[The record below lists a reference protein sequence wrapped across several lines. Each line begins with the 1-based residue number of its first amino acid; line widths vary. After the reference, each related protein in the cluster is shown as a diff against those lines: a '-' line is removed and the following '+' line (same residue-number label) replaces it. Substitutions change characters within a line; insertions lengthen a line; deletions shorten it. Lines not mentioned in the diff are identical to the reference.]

1 MLMNLRFT
9 LLIALLFMISTS
21 CTSQDPNEKIEKL
34 ALDTS
39 WTLKQIN
46 GNRDVAS
53 NLSAPTTV
61 QSDLFN
67 LGEIP
72 DPFIASNVEDIA
84 WISNESWQY
93 YTNFQLT
100 EEQRGREFISL
111 NLEGLNTYATVNLN
125 GTDIL
130 QNDNAFVA
138 SRINIKELVNENNI
152 LLITFLP
159 TTPFEERANQEH
171 PYTLPLV
178 NSDRND
184 RVFTRKP
191 QFEYGWDWG
200 PVMNTMGITAPVYVE
215 FYNDFKINDV
225 YLEQTSLTD
234 KLATLTA
241 QIELKEPVTFET
253 MTFELYVNENL
264 SAAVTYEGSGT
275 HAQHFELPFEIKEP
289 QRWWP
294 HNLGN
299 PYLYDVKILARK
311 DGVLVDQHI
320 MRKGL
325 RTVELVNEKDSLG
338 ESFIIKI
345 NGQPVYAKGANY
357 IPQNSM
363 SNRVKDADYE
373 RLLNDV
379 VAANMNFVR
388 VWGGGA
394 YERDLFYELC
404 DKKGLM
410 VWQDFMFA
418 CAMYPGDA
426 RFRESVKNEATQQV
440 KRLRN
445 HASIALFNGNNEINE
460 AWHNWGWQQGR
471 NDREKEYIW
480 SEYQAIFNGVLPIA
494 VAQHSD
500 LPYWESSPKYGRGDE
515 RFKTHGNAHD
525 WWVWHSEYPFE
536 HFEEVVP
543 RFSSE
548 FGFQSHP
555 SYEAVRY
562 INNNGTVDIESDAY
576 ASHQKHPR
584 GNALIKEYMGRD
596 FPVPEGSEDYV
607 YVSQLL
613 QSYGISKAM
622 IAQRAARPRSMGTI
636 YWQLNDCWPVVS
648 WSSIDYLG
656 NWKAL
661 HYQAARD
668 FSNVVATTKKVN
680 NTLQTTILNDHL
692 VAISGGLRI
701 ELKKFDGTTVYDNTQ
716 QVTIKPA
723 SSELLLITNLDG
735 VQYDLENHYV
745 VTTFYASKRIEFLT
759 NPKSLKLP
767 SEQLTTVVTA
777 KPGGYEITLRAAT
790 FQKDV
795 FLYTDVAGHFE
806 DNFIN
811 IEKGETRTVFFKTM
825 SKTAPIISFKTLNR
839 LR

>member
-1 MLMNLRFT
+1 MNLKIN
-9 LLIALLFMISTS
+9 LILVLTMIINAS
-21 CTSQDPNEKIEKL
+21 CTSQHPNAYIEKI
-34 ALDTS
+34 ALDTG
-39 WTLKQIN
+39 WTLKQVH

-67 LGEIP
+67 QGEIP
-72 DPFIASNVEDIA
+72 DPFIGANVENIQ
-84 WISNESWQY
+84 WISNERWQY
-93 YTNFQLT
+93 YTNFKLT
-100 EEQRGREFISL
+100 NEQRSREFINL
-111 NLEGLNTYATVNLN
+111 NFEGLNTYATINLN
-125 GTDIL
+125 GKEIL

-138 SRINIKELVNENNI
+138 SRINIKNLVKENNI
-152 LLITFLP
+152 LLVTFLP
-159 TTPFEERANQEH
+159 TTPFEEQANTMH

-200 PVMNTMGITAPVYVE
+200 PVMNTMGISRPVYVE
-215 FYNDFKINDV
+215 LYNGLKINDI
-225 YLEQTSLTD
+225 YLKQTTLSD
-234 KLATLTA
+234 ELATLSA
-241 QIELKEPVTFET
+241 QIELEEPVQFNS
-253 MTFELYVNENL
+253 MTFELYVNDKIHA
-264 SAAVTYEGSGT
+264 SVTYQGKGT
-275 HAQHFELPFEIKEP
+275 HAQQFELPFEIKNP

-299 PYLYDVKILARK
+299 PYLYDIKILARK
-311 DGVLVDQHI
+311 DGVLMDQHRL
-320 MRKGL
+320 RKGL
-325 RTVELVNEKDSLG
+325 RTIELINEKDSIG
-338 ESFIIKI
+338 ESFYIKV

-373 RLLNDV
+373 RLLQDAV
-379 VAANMNFVR
+379 TANMNIVR

-404 DKKGLM
+404 DEKGLL

-440 KRLRN
+440 KRLRK
-445 HASIALFNGNNEINE
+445 HASITLFNGNNEVNE
-460 AWHNWGWQQGR
+460 AWHNWGWQEGR
-471 NDREKEYIW
+471 SDGEKEYIW
-480 SEYQAIFNGVLPIA
+480 AEYQAIFNGVLPIA
-494 VAQHSD
+494 VAQHSEV
-500 LPYWESSPKYGRGDE
+500 PYWESSPKYGRGDT

-562 INNNGTVDIESDAY
+562 INDNGAIDIENDAY
-576 ASHQKHPR
+576 GTHQKHPR

-596 FPVPEGSEDYV
+596 FPVPTSSEDYV

-613 QSYGISKAM
+613 QAYGIGKAM

-636 YWQLNDCWPVVS
+636 YWQLNDCWPAVS

-668 FSNVVATTKKVN
+668 FANVVATTRKEQ
-680 NTLQTTILNDHL
+680 NTLQTRVLNDKL
-692 VAISGGLRI
+692 QEVTDGLRV
-701 ELKKFDGTTVYDNTQ
+701 ELKKLDGTTVYSNTQ
-716 QVTIKPA
+716 RVTAKPS

-735 VQYDLENHYV
+735 ISYDLENYYV
-745 VTTFYASKRIEFLT
+745 VTTFNATKRIEFFT
-759 NPKSLKLP
+759 NPKSLNLAP
-767 SEQLTTVVTA
+767 ENLTMATKKVN
-777 KPGGYEITLRAAT
+777 GGYEVTVSATTL
-790 FQKDV
+790 QKDV
-795 FLYTDVAGHFE
+795 FLYAQVPGHFK
-806 DNFIN
+806 DNFFN
-811 IEKGETRTVFFKTM
+811 LEAGEFRTVLFKT
-825 SKTAPIISFKTLNR
+825 SSDGRPAIRFKTLNG